1 MAGWSRSQPQ
11 SAENDEDKYAAQ
23 SDIAGWPASETSIES
38 AGFSTT
44 ETGNELANTPFPPP
58 GMDPRKAAAQLA
70 LLKGMTRNARIFYEA
85 DKDLTRED
93 RNELFA
99 AFRTQMY
106 AQYIGAGIGLAIGI
120 QGPKYLCKYLG
131 RPYRSAYST
140 VGCFVS
146 LVVSYSAAERW
157 ALARSWKRFEG
168 NERYRDILRSVDR
181 YPPIIGYTYYNETRA
196 RPASAFPDPSLF
208 NWIKYPP
215 FPIVLTTFTTY
226 NMELKGQNNQV
237 NQPGE
242 IQERVPTES
251 QERIPARFPE
261 PRPVPVL
268 ERQQPTQPVQSSTS
282 AWDRIRSENAN
293 KPFKWEPQH
302 PQSSGPSD
310 WSQPASINRPPPSDL
325 DTFQDPFEE
334 DSK

>member
-1 MAGWSRSQPQ
+1 MAGFSRPQPQ
-11 SAENDEDKYAAQ
+11 AAENDEDKYATQ
-23 SDIAGWPASETSIES
+23 SDIAAWPASDTSIES
-38 AGFSTT
+38 AGLSTA
-44 ETGNELANTPFPPP
+44 EMGNELANTPFPPP
-58 GMDPRKAAAQLA
+58 GTDPRKAAVQLA

-99 AFRTQMY
+99 AFRTQMF
-106 AQYIGAGIGLAIGI
+106 AQYIGAGIGLAAGI
-120 QGPKYLCKYLG
+120 SGPKYVCKYLG

-140 VGCFVS
+140 VGCLVS

-157 ALARSWKRFEG
+157 AVARSWKRFEG
-168 NERYRDILRSVDR
+168 NERYREILRSVER
-181 YPPIIGYTYYNETRA
+181 YPPIIGYTYYNETRV

-208 NWIKYPP
+208 NWVKYPP

-226 NMELKGQNNQV
+226 NIELKGQGSPTNLPV
-237 NQPGE
+237 E
-242 IQERVPTES
+242 EVERGS
-251 QERIPARFPE
+251 AGFPE

-268 ERQQPTQPVQSSTS
+268 DRPQPVQAADSSTS
-282 AWDRIRSENAN
+282 AWDRIRSENTN

-310 WSQPASINRPPPSDL
+310 WSQPSSINSPPPPDL
-325 DTFQDPFEE
+325 DTFQDPFEQ
-334 DSK
+334 DGK